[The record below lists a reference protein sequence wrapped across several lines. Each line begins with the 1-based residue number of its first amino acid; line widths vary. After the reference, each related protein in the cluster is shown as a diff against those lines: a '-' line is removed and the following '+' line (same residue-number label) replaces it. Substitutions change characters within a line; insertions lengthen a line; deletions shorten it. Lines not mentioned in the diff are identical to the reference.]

1 MPSYALPKL
10 SDPKAQAAR
19 EVEASR
25 LGTLQA
31 HHPKIAAL
39 RSIVPFTHYAI
50 SGIDYRGLGVG
61 SGVMLASDMPAGF
74 LRTFID
80 QDLFD
85 ADPMSSRIT
94 PLQIWSSWH
103 DLTPDE
109 GQRPELEP
117 IRRLELAYGIAP
129 RSCVA
134 FYRGDFRYGA
144 AVFARTTPFSGTE
157 KFILEAASR
166 MIHAELAAERLTGMT
181 AHAGLSAGEISCL
194 KTAAHGLSAEEASK
208 ITGYT
213 PETIA
218 SYIKSATKKLGTA
231 NRTHAVAEAVRRRLF
246 E

>member
-1 MPSYALPKL
+1 MPSYTLPKL

-25 LGTLQA
+25 LGTRQA
-31 HHPKIAAL
+31 HHPKIATL
-39 RSIVPFTHYAI
+39 RSIVPFDHYSI
-50 SGIDYRGLGVG
+50 SGIDYQSLGVG
-61 SGVMLASDMPAGF
+61 SGIMLASDMPADF

-80 QDLFD
+80 QGLFR
-85 ADPMSSRIT
+85 ADPISSRVT
-94 PLQIWSSWH
+94 PQQIWFSWH
-103 DLTPDE
+103 DMTQDE
-109 GQRPELEP
+109 GRRPELEP
-117 IRRLELAYGIAP
+117 IRRLEQVYGIAP

-134 FYRGDFRYGA
+134 FYREDFRYGA
-144 AVFARTTPFSGTE
+144 AVFTRATPFTGAE
-157 KFILEAASR
+157 KFILEAAAR
-166 MIHAELAAERLTGMT
+166 MIHAELSTERLAGMT

-208 ITGYT
+208 ATGYT

-218 SYIKSATKKLGTA
+218 SYIKSATKKLGSA